1 MSTMPVQ
8 VPPEITAKWQDI
20 VDLLAQIVQVPSALV
35 MKVDPPNIRVLV
47 SSDSKGNPYT
57 LNEAAPLNTGLY
69 CETVMRTREPLLV
82 PDALADEKWKS
93 NPDVKL
99 GLISYM
105 GFPVAWPDGEIFG
118 TICVLDDKRN
128 EYNELYRK
136 LLLQCREVLQGDLR
150 WLTRLGGELTTQKG
164 YLDELFALVPEAIA
178 MVDGDGHLMRING
191 EFSRIFGYSS
201 DEATGRS
208 LHELVVPED
217 LRSESVEF
225 ARRVTERQEIVNTE
239 TIRQRK
245 DGSRV
250 PVSIVGVP
258 ASLKEGNISGWFIH
272 RDITRRKRLEDELKD
287 ERDRL
292 RLLLEITNCMVSKLD
307 LRGLLDELSASLLR
321 VMHCDHCALLLPD
334 SDSGKLRATMLYNSE
349 SRGITQEG
357 MIVPMTGSISG
368 KVFRTGKSLRIDNI
382 EMVRNDPEVFGNPEG
397 HAFYERVKREGLVSG
412 CYLPLMSRGRVLA
425 VLNVCKR
432 SVNGFTE
439 NDMVFLEQV
448 AHQIAI
454 AVENALD
461 YGRATEDRDRE
472 AEQKLYLQDEI
483 RTEHN
488 FGEIIGANSGL
499 KSVLDQVAVVAP
511 TDSSVLILGE
521 TGTGKELIARAI
533 HDLSR
538 RRERTFVRLNC
549 AAIPLGLLESELFG
563 HEKGAFT
570 GAITQK
576 MGRFELANKGS
587 LFLDEVG
594 DIPLELQAKLL
605 RVLQEQEFERLGS
618 NRTHKVDVR
627 IIAAT
632 HRDLAQMVKQQAFRE
647 DLYYRLK
654 VFPISV
660 PSLRHREQDIPQLV
674 RHFAT
679 RYARKMNKKIETIP
693 AETMDALVHY
703 GWPGN
708 VRELQNFV
716 ERAVILSRT
725 PVLHAPLGEL
735 EPSQPN
741 LQTRAAPGGVEAE
754 RDQIIQALDAS
765 KWVVGG
771 PNGAAARL
779 GLARTSLVYKMQKFG
794 IRRAH

>member
-1 MSTMPVQ
+1 MPVQ

-258 ASLKEGNISGWFIH
+258 ASLKEGKISGWVIY

-382 EMVRNDPEVFGNPEG
+382 EMVRNDPEVFGNPDG

-448 AHQIAI
+448 VHQIAI

>member
-1 MSTMPVQ
+1 MPVQ
-8 VPPEITAKWQDI
+8 VPPEITAKWKDI

-258 ASLKEGNISGWFIH
+258 ASLKEGKISGWVIY

-382 EMVRNDPEVFGNPEG
+382 EMVRNDPEVFGNPDG